1 MSDPSSWSLHLGR
14 WWRVSVRVHG
24 IFIAVAV
31 FALYL
36 CTLGRADGGLALG
49 ALSVAILFASV
60 LAHELGH
67 WFAALRMGSAPD
79 PIVIGP
85 LGGLGQREVQRE
97 PQMELVTAAAG
108 PLVNLG
114 ILILTLPALM
124 AAGASVSGLVSPLQ
138 PAQLTEGPL
147 WLVGLKLSFW
157 FNWLL
162 LAVNLLPAFPF
173 DGGRLLRCL
182 LWPTM
187 EHRGA
192 TQVAIRASKLTALGI
207 CVLAWL
213 LRDLKS
219 TDALPAWV
227 PMVLVA
233 AMIYFSAQHEG
244 SRLEESDWEEDMLH
258 YDFSQGYTSL
268 ERTGESSRRAGGS
281 LRRWIES
288 RRELRRRRR
297 QSQEQDEERQ
307 VDAILMRLHE
317 AGMEGLSAKERAL
330 LNRVSARYR
339 SRQGS

>member
-1 MSDPSSWSLHLGR
+1 
-14 WWRVSVRVHG
+14 
-24 IFIAVAV
+24 
-31 FALYL
+31 
-36 CTLGRADGGLALG
+36 
-49 ALSVAILFASV
+49 
-60 LAHELGH
+60 
-67 WFAALRMGSAPD
+67 
-79 PIVIGP
+79 
-85 LGGLGQREVQRE
+85 
-97 PQMELVTAAAG
+97 
-108 PLVNLG
+108 
-114 ILILTLPALM
+114 
-124 AAGASVSGLVSPLQ
+124 
-138 PAQLTEGPL
+138 
-147 WLVGLKLSFW
+147 VGLKLAFW

-192 TQVAIRASKLTALGI
+192 TQVAVRASKLTALGI

-227 PMVLVA
+227 PLVLVA

-244 SRLEESDWEEDMLH
+244 SRLEESDWEEDMLN

-281 LRRWIES
+281 LRRWLET

-339 SRQGS
+339 SRQRS